1 MQAYIDPPVDQHKCW
16 FCKSSNL
23 SEESTCT
30 CGAETTPTRKNS
42 KILEHRICSFGSNCK
57 HFPSYQRYHECLL
70 DQAIQVL
77 EDTIL
82 EDAMLVAVRVGSDSR
97 YAILISDGDG
107 DVRSCTNATD
117 PDLRKDISKTEFLQ
131 ASRAILESHDNR
143 AAGTKSIRLHMHSS
157 V

>member
-1 MQAYIDPPVDQHKCW
+1 MQAYIDPPVDQNKCW

-23 SEESTCT
+23 SEQSTCK
-30 CGAETTPTRKNS
+30 CRAETTPTRKKGK
-42 KILEHRICSFGSNCK
+42 KIEHRIYSFGSNCK

-70 DQAIQVL
+70 DQAIQVV

-82 EDAMLVAVRVGSDSR
+82 EDAVLVAVRVGSDSR
-97 YAILISDGDG
+97 YAIFIRDGNG

-117 PDLRKDISKTEFLQ
+117 RNLQKEITKSAFLQ
-131 ASRAILESHDNR
+131 VSRAILESHDDR

-157 V
+157 T